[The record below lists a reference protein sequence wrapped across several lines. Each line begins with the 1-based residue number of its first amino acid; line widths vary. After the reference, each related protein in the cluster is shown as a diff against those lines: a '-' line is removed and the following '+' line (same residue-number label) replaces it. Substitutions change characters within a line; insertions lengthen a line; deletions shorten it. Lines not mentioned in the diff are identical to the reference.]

1 MKRLAVLSILLC
13 ATFIALAQETKRTL
27 EFDDILKWNRITER
41 VLANDGKTIV
51 YKNEPWKGDPAL
63 KITTNNGEERLSI
76 DGGTGAKIT
85 FGSGFVVF
93 TIKPPVEHIRQ
104 LKLKKAKK
112 DEMPKNQLGIY
123 NLKTSSY
130 EKINRIKSYKIPSK
144 WGDWIA
150 WQTEPEKNKKKEKK
164 EEGEEDDDKSES
176 AENAYSLSVKN
187 FNTGNMFSIPFV
199 TQYYFAEEKEILV
212 FVSTGDDKE
221 FNAGLYHYDLKK
233 NDQTLLLTGEGDF
246 KQITLNKEGS
256 LVALLAEIS
265 EDKEDKKNYEMYLWS
280 GNSVAEKVLDN
291 ANEAIPENW
300 EISANGRL
308 SFSESENRIF
318 FGTAPVK
325 PENDTTILKEE
336 IPVLDVWHWNEHV
349 LQTQQINNKSR
360 DLKKTYMAVFHI
372 DKSEMVQLQTKKI
385 DRLSLIDK
393 GDHNYLLGVSNYPYA
408 VQTMWEGSP
417 AHNDFYFIDVNT
429 GKARM
434 IKKDCRATP
443 APSPD
448 GKYLYWYNAID
459 STWNTYN
466 ITSGKEYKVTSPE
479 IIQCANELSD
489 TPNPPGSYRIAGW
502 TKNDE
507 ALLVYD
513 RYDIW
518 EVDPE
523 NNIGPV
529 NLTKNGKSGRLT
541 YRIITLDRE
550 QEYVDLDKIQY
561 LTAHNEITRE
571 DGFYKLYNKKK
582 SFPEKLIGGKY
593 KLGAFAKAKDSDVV
607 LYTKENFKTYPNLL
621 VSDLKFEKSIQI
633 SDANPQQKDFFWGTA
648 ELYSWTSLD
657 GRKLEGTLH
666 KPENFDPHKKYP
678 MIVNFYE
685 KSSQGLYG
693 YRMPE
698 CHRSTVDYHYYTS
711 NGYIIFNPD
720 VYYKEGYP
728 GEDAF
733 NCVMPGVTALIG
745 EGFVDENHVGA
756 QGHSWGGYQVAY
768 LATRTNLFAA
778 IESGAPVVNMFSA
791 YGGIR
796 WGSGLNRSFQY
807 EHTQSR
813 IGKSIWESPLRYIEN
828 SPLFTMDK
836 VTTPIL
842 IMHNDNDGAVPWY
855 QGIEYFIAL
864 RRMGKKAWL
873 LNYNEADHWPTK
885 VRDKHDF
892 QIRLAQFF
900 DHYLKGAPMPKWMK
914 EGIPAVNKGIDL
926 GYELI
931 K

>member
-571 DGFYKLYNKKK
+571 DGFYKLYNKKFLLEIFVTILLFSSAFLQNVYKNRHSNSEK
-582 SFPEKLIGGKY
+582 SFNNIFILRINNKIPDRRNRIDEKTRFTLSLVPE
-593 KLGAFAKAKDSDVV
+593 
-607 LYTKENFKTYPNLL
+607 
-621 VSDLKFEKSIQI
+621 
-633 SDANPQQKDFFWGTA
+633 
-648 ELYSWTSLD
+648 
-657 GRKLEGTLH
+657 
-666 KPENFDPHKKYP
+666 
-678 MIVNFYE
+678 
-685 KSSQGLYG
+685 
-693 YRMPE
+693 
-698 CHRSTVDYHYYTS
+698 
-711 NGYIIFNPD
+711 
-720 VYYKEGYP
+720 VY
-728 GEDAF
+728 
-733 NCVMPGVTALIG
+733 
-745 EGFVDENHVGA
+745 
-756 QGHSWGGYQVAY
+756 
-768 LATRTNLFAA
+768 
-778 IESGAPVVNMFSA
+778 
-791 YGGIR
+791 
-796 WGSGLNRSFQY
+796 
-807 EHTQSR
+807 
-813 IGKSIWESPLRYIEN
+813 
-828 SPLFTMDK
+828 
-836 VTTPIL
+836 
-842 IMHNDNDGAVPWY
+842 
-855 QGIEYFIAL
+855 
-864 RRMGKKAWL
+864 
-873 LNYNEADHWPTK
+873 
-885 VRDKHDF
+885 
-892 QIRLAQFF
+892 
-900 DHYLKGAPMPKWMK
+900 
-914 EGIPAVNKGIDL
+914 
-926 GYELI
+926 
-931 K
+931 